1 KSKRPAKAVEER
13 CSGFVTAFARG
24 MEKQKHAPKP
34 ELQHHAPSV
43 TVFAGGKR
51 TVGRDGQQDEPW
63 HLYRNCAIISHRV

>member
-1 KSKRPAKAVEER
+1 
-13 CSGFVTAFARG
+13 FARG

-51 TVGRDGQQDEPW
+51 TVGRDGQQVEPW
-63 HLYRNCAIISHRV
+63 HLYRSNNFLLSVMGIFRFTVPSL